1 MTLQYCPD
9 LGNVCSHTGPAAE
22 QEETQRGGSE
32 RAWRGLK
39 GGSRHNRGSGAK
51 GALRPRDRSRGMA
64 AGRKAGQMDF
74 TGAGAARGGWGV
86 LTEGPEGLSVEG
98 GGGQEWGVQEENAEA
113 QDLEEH

>member
-1 MTLQYCPD
+1 
-9 LGNVCSHTGPAAE
+9 
-22 QEETQRGGSE
+22 
-32 RAWRGLK
+32 
-39 GGSRHNRGSGAK
+39 
-51 GALRPRDRSRGMA
+51 MA
-64 AGRKAGQMDF
+64 AGRKAGQTDF